1 MEYLAPISI
10 LVLIAISGLTLF
22 QKSNRKKSVV
32 SEHTKTEGAKTHEEA
47 LPEPIESDSSK
58 HVIPAGK
65 YPTDV
70 DPMDPRG
77 DGTIRPGDEMWEIF
91 QMTMQGNTVI
101 GRRQDNGDVEV
112 EVLPVKNTESEDEV
126 KESPEKF

>member
-1 MEYLAPISI
+1 MEYLAPISL
-10 LVLIAISGLTLF
+10 LVLIVISGLTLL
-22 QKSNRKKSVV
+22 QKSNRKKRVV
-32 SEHTKTEGAKTHEEA
+32 ASKDVKTEES
-47 LPEPIESDSSK
+47 LPDAVESDSSK

-65 YPTDV
+65 YPTNV

-112 EVLPVKNTESEDEV
+112 EVLPVKSMDSDDEV